1 MLIEFEGVN
10 FNRGQQKILRN
21 LNWQMADDDN
31 WAILGLNGSGKTT
44 MLKMI
49 TGYLWPSNGELT
61 VLGERF
67 KHTSIPELR
76 KRIGWIS
83 TDLQH
88 RLRENDLA
96 EEIVLSGKFASIGIW
111 QEVTQADKNKAKE
124 TLKNCGAEKL
134 IGKKYAVLSQGERQ
148 LVLIARALMADP
160 ELLIFDE
167 PCNGLDIFAR
177 DGLLKK
183 IDQISVTSAQ
193 TGLIFVTHYIEEIP
207 QCFNKVML
215 LKDGQIFAAGDR
227 KDIFQISVL
236 NDFYESK
243 VEITALADQR
253 FSIMPKA

>member
-1 MLIEFEGVN
+1 MFKQDGEEIMLIEFEGVN

-124 TLKNCGAEKL
+124 TLKNCG
-134 IGKKYAVLSQGERQ
+134 
-148 LVLIARALMADP
+148 
-160 ELLIFDE
+160 
-167 PCNGLDIFAR
+167 
-177 DGLLKK
+177 
-183 IDQISVTSAQ
+183 
-193 TGLIFVTHYIEEIP
+193 
-207 QCFNKVML
+207 
-215 LKDGQIFAAGDR
+215 
-227 KDIFQISVL
+227 
-236 NDFYESK
+236 
-243 VEITALADQR
+243 
-253 FSIMPKA
+253 

>member
-1 MLIEFEGVN
+1 MLLDFQDVSFKRED
-10 FNRGQQKILRN
+10 RQILKQ
-21 LNWQMADDDN
+21 LDWQMADDDN

-49 TGYLWPSNGELT
+49 TGYLWPSSGELT

-83 TDLQH
+83 TDLQY
-88 RLRENDLA
+88 RLRDSDRA
-96 EEIVLSGKFASIGIW
+96 EEIVLSGKFASIGVW
-111 QEVTQADKNKAKE
+111 EKTTSADKKRAQEILIK
-124 TLKNCGAEKL
+124 CGGEKL
-134 IGKKYAVLSQGERQ
+134 VGKRYAVLSQGERQ
-148 LVLIARALMADP
+148 LILIARALMAEP

-167 PCNGLDIFAR
+167 PCNGLDLFAR
-177 DGLLKK
+177 DALLKR
-183 IDQISVTSAQ
+183 IDRIAAKSSQ

-215 LKDGQIFAAGDR
+215 LKEGKIFATGDR
-227 KDIFQISVL
+227 SEIFQPAVL

-243 VEITALADQR
+243 VDITVLDDQR
-253 FSIMPKA
+253 FSIMPKS

>member
-1 MLIEFEGVN
+1 
-10 FNRGQQKILRN
+10 
-21 LNWQMADDDN
+21 
-31 WAILGLNGSGKTT
+31 
-44 MLKMI
+44 
-49 TGYLWPSNGELT
+49 
-61 VLGERF
+61 
-67 KHTSIPELR
+67 
-76 KRIGWIS
+76 
-83 TDLQH
+83 
-88 RLRENDLA
+88 DLA